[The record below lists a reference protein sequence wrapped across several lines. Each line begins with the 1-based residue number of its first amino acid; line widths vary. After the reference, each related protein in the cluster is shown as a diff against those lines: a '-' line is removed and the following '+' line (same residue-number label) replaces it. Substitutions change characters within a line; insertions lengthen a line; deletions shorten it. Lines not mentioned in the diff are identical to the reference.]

1 VEEGGALLR
10 RVIDNAGRSK
20 PTSTAS
26 PRPPQLRDLGDLLVD
41 IHGQHAHQSLMK
53 TEAQRGLLDGQAGAD
68 AQVRA
73 VSAAY
78 KAWRALAKQVEE
90 FETNAA
96 NVLYERE
103 RLEWQV
109 NELEKLAV
117 KPGEWSEVSN
127 EHSRL
132 SHAASLLEGAQEALA
147 LLSEADEQPIISQLS
162 PEPEAGQAGRCR

>member
-20 PTSTAS
+20 PISMAS
-26 PRPPQLRDLGDLLVD
+26 PLPPQLRDLGDLLVD

-90 FETNAA
+90 
-96 NVLYERE
+96 
-103 RLEWQV
+103 
-109 NELEKLAV
+109 
-117 KPGEWSEVSN
+117 
-127 EHSRL
+127 
-132 SHAASLLEGAQEALA
+132 
-147 LLSEADEQPIISQLS
+147 
-162 PEPEAGQAGRCR
+162 